1 MSETKP
7 DAQTFAQI
15 ELQPMP
21 GALGVEIQLPPSF
34 SVAAP
39 DSGVV
44 AEINSAW
51 LEHQLV
57 VFRGLSLSPPEQAQ
71 FCSLLGELDEYPF
84 LEATTEH
91 PNVVPIIK
99 EPTQKLN
106 FGGAW
111 HTDTSYMENPPKATC
126 LYALEVPRRG
136 GDTLFANTAKAYAAL
151 SDGLKTML
159 AELTGVFTPSMVH
172 GKQGSYSAKQ
182 ASLDTKSA
190 PEIAEQRVLHPV
202 IRTHPETGRKS
213 IYATPVHCE
222 RFENMSRAES
232 LPLLNYLYEHATKPE
247 FTTRLHWQP
256 GTLAI
261 WDNRC
266 VFHNA
271 INDYAGERREVHR
284 VTLRGELPV

>member
-1 MSETKP
+1 MTTTHIS
-7 DAQTFAQI
+7 
-15 ELQPMP
+15 LQPMP
-21 GALGVEIQLPPSF
+21 GALGVEITLPESF
-34 SVAAP
+34 KATAADP
-39 DSGVV
+39 AVI
-44 AEINSAW
+44 AEINAAW
-51 LEHQLV
+51 FEHQLI
-57 VFRGLSLSPPEQAQ
+57 VFRGLRMSPPEQAE

-84 LEATTEH
+84 LEATSEH

-99 EPTQKLN
+99 EPRQKLN

-111 HTDTSYMENPPKATC
+111 HTDTSYMEKPPKATC
-126 LYALEVPRRG
+126 LYALDVPKRG
-136 GDTLFANTAKAYAAL
+136 GDTLFANTAKAYAGL
-151 SDGLKTML
+151 SEGMKAML
-159 AELTGVFTPSMVH
+159 QDLVGVFTPSMVH
-172 GKQGSYSAKQ
+172 GKQGAYSAKQ
-182 ASLDTKSA
+182 LSLDTKES
-190 PEIAEQRVLHPV
+190 PEVAEQRVLHPV
-202 IRTHPETGRKS
+202 IRTHPETGQKS

-222 RFENMSRAES
+222 RFDNMSRTES

-284 VTLRGELPV
+284 VTLKGELPA